1 MSAHEVLSIEGKV
14 VLNVDPG
21 ACRLKSQVISW
32 LDDDGLLQ
40 CRITSAC
47 KNVTDF
53 GEGLGGMDP
62 MIVLHLPFSENQVYL
77 RAGVMLKHATC
88 PVPLAVLK
96 AMEVASG
103 LGIKRDVHLTFDR

>member
-1 MSAHEVLSIEGKV
+1 MSEHEVISIEGKV

-32 LDDDGLLQ
+32 LDEKGLVQ

-53 GEGLGGMDP
+53 GERLGGMEP
-62 MIVLHLPFSENQVYL
+62 IGVLHLPFSENEVYL
-77 RAGVMLKHATC
+77 QAGVILKHATC

-103 LGIKRDVHLTFDR
+103 LGIKRDVHLIFDR